1 MSDISYTWDEYI
13 DLNEKLVAMVAK
25 SGWQFDSILCLSR
38 GGMRPGD
45 FFSRVYDMPL
55 AVLATSSYREAKG
68 TVQSDLDISDCITGV
83 SELKGR
89 VLLVDDMVDSGKTI
103 REVIEHLKKRYPG
116 ITEIRVAVLWY
127 KAHSVLVPDWHVEYL
142 EDNPWI
148 HQPFECYDA
157 LGPAKLIELVEEEVR
172 DLLDENGFDRDCPVI
187 HTSAYGALHDD
198 APDHEKWVQSV
209 KDLMDAVDDYIPT
222 PVHDLDKP
230 FLMPIEDVFTISGR
244 GTVVTGRVERGQLA
258 VNTPVEIVGIRPTQQ
273 TTVTSIETFHKTMD
287 ACEAGDNTGLLLR
300 GLGRDDV
307 ERGQVVAKPGSV
319 TPHTKFEGEVYV
331 LTKDEGGRHSPF
343 FSNYRPQFYFRTT
356 DVTGVIELPEGVE
369 MVQPGDHATFTVE
382 LIQPI
387 AMEEGLTFAVREGGH
402 TVGSGRVTKI
412 LA

>member
-1 MSDISYTWDEYI
+1 MKKNGGKLMLPAVFFHLFRPFLTETSQQGEFFGLKSRLSFLGSRPSSRVRSLGTFRETHMSDISYTWEEYI

-157 LGPAKLIELVEEEVR
+157 LGPAKLIELVE
-172 DLLDENGFDRDCPVI
+172 
-187 HTSAYGALHDD
+187 A
-198 APDHEKWVQSV
+198 K
-209 KDLMDAVDDYIPT
+209 
-222 PVHDLDKP
+222 
-230 FLMPIEDVFTISGR
+230 
-244 GTVVTGRVERGQLA
+244 
-258 VNTPVEIVGIRPTQQ
+258 
-273 TTVTSIETFHKTMD
+273 
-287 ACEAGDNTGLLLR
+287 EA
-300 GLGRDDV
+300 
-307 ERGQVVAKPGSV
+307 AK
-319 TPHTKFEGEVYV
+319 K
-331 LTKDEGGRHSPF
+331 
-343 FSNYRPQFYFRTT
+343 
-356 DVTGVIELPEGVE
+356 
-369 MVQPGDHATFTVE
+369 A
-382 LIQPI
+382 
-387 AMEEGLTFAVREGGH
+387 
-402 TVGSGRVTKI
+402 
-412 LA
+412 